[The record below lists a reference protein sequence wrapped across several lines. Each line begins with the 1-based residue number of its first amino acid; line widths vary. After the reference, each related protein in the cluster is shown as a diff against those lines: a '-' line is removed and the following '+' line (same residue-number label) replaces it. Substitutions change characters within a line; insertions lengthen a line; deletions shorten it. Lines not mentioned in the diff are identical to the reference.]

1 MLKSFYLYMGN
12 GQKKTSKPSSLDKN
26 LNLWPKPSGKKG
38 LFRKEKSV
46 CW

>member
-1 MLKSFYLYMGN
+1 MQKLLLIHGKRLKTNKL
-12 GQKKTSKPSSLDKN
+12 SSLNKN

-46 CW
+46 C